1 MAITP
6 RLDLRQS
13 QNLAMTPRLQQ
24 AIRLLQMSALELETA
39 VTEELE
45 QNPFLEREGKTDG
58 GDDVAAAP
66 DDDSGYGEL
75 PALMDSTGQEEAPPD
90 TNDVPTEDSFYEQ
103 ADAPAETPDEPFDF
117 SMDGWTGAGAA
128 GYDGESVSAV
138 DLCAAPRM
146 SLHDWLASQI
156 NMAFRDEN
164 DRRAAFV
171 LLERLDA
178 NGWLADAAPDIL
190 PPETA
195 ARILP
200 VLQGFSPTGV
210 FARNLAECLA
220 IQLRENDR
228 LDPAMAAMLEHLDLV
243 AAREYKKLSKLCGV
257 DGDDIADMVAEIRR
271 LNPKPA
277 GAYDAATPAAVIPDV
292 LVRRGKTGDFIV
304 ELNQSV
310 LPRVLIN
317 RTYAAEVARAA
328 GKDKAAKKFLSQ
340 HLSAANWLVKALN
353 QRAETVLKVAS
364 EIVERQR
371 EFFLNGE
378 RALKPMVLRDVAEAA
393 GLHESTVS
401 RVTAQKYLA
410 CARGV
415 FELKYFFSQ
424 GLETRGGDDQ
434 VSAQAVR
441 GRIRELIDAETP
453 QNVLSDEDVVALL
466 KRENIEIARRTVAKY
481 REAMGIPTSAR
492 RKRDKRLKA

>member
-58 GDDVAAAP
+58 GDDVPAAP
-66 DDDSGYGEL
+66 DDDSGYSEI

-103 ADAPAETPDEPFDF
+103 AGARSETQDEPFDF

-128 GYDGESVSAV
+128 GYDGETVSAV

-146 SLHDWLASQI
+146 SLHDRLVSQI

-178 NGWLADAAPDIL
+178 NGWLADTAPDIL

-195 ARILP
+195 ARILS

-228 LDPAMAAMLEHLDLV
+228 LDPAMAVMLEHLDLV

-257 DGDDIADMVAEIRR
+257 DGNDIADMVAEIRR

-277 GAYDAATPAAVIPDV
+277 GACDAETPAAVIPDV
-292 LVRRGKTGDFIV
+292 LVRRGKAGDFIV

-328 GKDKAAKKFLSQ
+328 GTDKAAKKFLSQ
-340 HLSAANWLVKALN
+340 HLSAANWLVKALS
-353 QRAETVLKVAS
+353 QRAETVLKVAT

-441 GRIRELIDAETP
+441 GRIKELIDAETP
-453 QNVLSDEDVVALL
+453 RNVLSDEDIVVLL

>member
-58 GDDVAAAP
+58 DDVSVAP
-66 DDDSGYGEL
+66 ADDSGYDGI
-75 PALMDSTGQEEAPPD
+75 PAMLDSTGQEDAPPD

-103 ADAPAETPDEPFDF
+103 ADAPDDAPAEPFDF

-138 DLCAAPRM
+138 DLCVAPRM

-171 LLERLDA
+171 LLERLDG
-178 NGWLADAAPDIL
+178 NGWLTDTAPDIL
-190 PPETA
+190 PPRTA

-210 FARNLAECLA
+210 FARGLAECLA
-220 IQLRENDR
+220 IQLKENDR
-228 LDPAMAAMLEHLDLV
+228 LDPAMTVMLEHLDLV
-243 AAREYKKLSKLCGV
+243 AGREYKKLSKLCGV
-257 DGDDIADMVAEIRR
+257 DAEDIADMVAEIRR

-277 GAYDAATPAAVIPDV
+277 GAYDASTPVAVIPDV
-292 LVRRGKTGDFIV
+292 LVRRGKSGNFIV

-317 RTYAAEVARAA
+317 RVYAAEVARAA
-328 GKDKAAKKFLSQ
+328 GTDKAAKKFLSH
-340 HLSAANWLVKALN
+340 HLSAANWLIKALN

-424 GLETRGGDDQ
+424 GLETRAGEDQ

-453 QNVLSDEDVVALL
+453 EKVLSDEDLVALL

-492 RKRDKRLKA
+492 RKRDKRLKS

>member
-75 PALMDSTGQEEAPPD
+75 PALMDSTGQEKAPPD

-128 GYDGESVSAV
+128 GYDGEVSAV

-156 NMAFRDEN
+156 NMAFRNEN

-178 NGWLADAAPDIL
+178 NGWLADTAPDIL

>member
-1 MAITP
+1 
-6 RLDLRQS
+6 
-13 QNLAMTPRLQQ
+13 
-24 AIRLLQMSALELETA
+24 
-39 VTEELE
+39 
-45 QNPFLEREGKTDG
+45 
-58 GDDVAAAP
+58 
-66 DDDSGYGEL
+66 
-75 PALMDSTGQEEAPPD
+75 
-90 TNDVPTEDSFYEQ
+90 
-103 ADAPAETPDEPFDF
+103 
-117 SMDGWTGAGAA
+117 MDGWTGAGAA

-178 NGWLADAAPDIL
+178 NGWLADTAPDIL

-466 KRENIEIARRTVAKY
+466 KRENVEIARRTVAKY

>member
-58 GDDVAAAP
+58 GDDVPAAP
-66 DDDSGYGEL
+66 DDDSGYGEMQ
-75 PALMDSTGQEEAPPD
+75 ALMDSTGQEEAPPD

-103 ADAPAETPDEPFDF
+103 ADAWPETQDEPFDF

-128 GYDGESVSAV
+128 GYDGETVSAV

-146 SLHDWLASQI
+146 SLHDRLVSQI

-178 NGWLADAAPDIL
+178 NGWLADTAPDVL

-195 ARILP
+195 ARILL

-228 LDPAMAAMLEHLDLV
+228 LDPAMAVMLEHLDLV

-257 DGDDIADMVAEIRR
+257 DGNDIADMVAEIRR

-277 GAYDAATPAAVIPDV
+277 GACDAETPAAVIPDV
-292 LVRRGKTGDFIV
+292 LVRRGKAGDFIV

-317 RTYAAEVARAA
+317 RTYAAEVAKAA
-328 GKDKAAKKFLSQ
+328 GTDKAAKKFLSQ

-353 QRAETVLKVAS
+353 QRAETVLKVAT

-441 GRIRELIDAETP
+441 GRIKELIDAETP
-453 QNVLSDEDVVALL
+453 QNVLSDEGIVVLL